1 MSTGTWKNLFSKKIL
16 DRGFEYFKDGL
27 VSDLQIDGDS
37 IFADVE
43 GNDLYEVEILLR
55 NHAVEEMFCSCPYA
69 EDGDY
74 CKHMAAVLF
83 QWENDRED
91 HSVTKEPADSQSF
104 EKIINDLP
112 EKVVRNLLLE
122 LVSKDKKLQR
132 NILIYQ
138 SGAVTEKQKKEWRR
152 ELYAIQKRYCS
163 YSGYVNYDRAYEY
176 FGEIIDYLDQTIAP
190 LINTGLWNDALDL
203 INQTYDIACDV
214 GYDCDDDCYGEFVGK
229 CEYYICQILNNSDIF
244 GKRDVYKEFLSF
256 CNGKISPHNNSFWQD
271 CLLDL
276 FDEDEFVLSNLQ
288 LIDTALQNT
297 SKSKDNH
304 WLVTLIEKRIDFM
317 QKLGYTDEQISAFRS
332 EYEFLPAIRKMMIRD
347 ALETGRDLEAI
358 ELLKESKLIDAGDQ
372 PLQLRYSEKLIQL
385 YEHQNMVDDCRT
397 ELLSYISE
405 NPQCDLAYINKL
417 KQYISDGEWETFF
430 ADYLSRE
437 KDPSRRHALMAEEK
451 MYRKLLDELETDP
464 SLYELLKYE
473 NLLKPIY
480 PEEIRDVLF
489 EYLQR
494 QMHLAHDRSTYAD
507 LIKRLKK
514 MTSYPGGS
522 EMAAAIADGWK
533 TTYRRR
539 SALLE
544 ELKHAGF

>member
-27 VSDLQIDGDS
+27 VSNLQIDGDS
-37 IFADVE
+37 ILADVE
-43 GNDLYEVEILLR
+43 GSELYEVEILLR
-55 NHAVEEMFCSCPYA
+55 NNDIGEMFCSCPYA

-91 HSVTKEPADSQSF
+91 HSASKEPADSQSF

-112 EKVVRNLLLE
+112 EKVVRDLLLE
-122 LVSKDKKLQR
+122 LVSKDKMLQK

-138 SGAVTEKQKKEWRR
+138 SGTVTKKQKKEWSR

-163 YSGYVNYDRAYEY
+163 YSGYVNYDRACEY
-176 FGEIIDYLDQTIAP
+176 FREIIDFLDRSIAP

-203 INQTYDIACDV
+203 IDQTYDIACDV
-214 GYDCDDDCYGEFVGK
+214 EYDCDDDCFGEFIGE
-229 CEYYICQILNNSDIF
+229 CEYYIRVILTNFDIF
-244 GKRDVYKEFLSF
+244 GMRDVYKKFLSF
-256 CNGKISPHNNSFWQD
+256 CDGKISPHNNSFWQD

-276 FDEDEFVLSNLQ
+276 FDEDEFVRNNLQ

-297 SKSKDNH
+297 SKSKDNR

-347 ALETGRDLEAI
+347 ALEAGRDIEAI
-358 ELLKESKLIDAGDQ
+358 ELLKESKRIDIDDRL
-372 PLQLRYSEKLIQL
+372 LQLRYSEKLIQL

-405 NPQCDLAYINKL
+405 NPQCDLTYIQKL
-417 KQYISDGEWETFF
+417 KQYMSDNEWGTFF
-430 ADYLSRE
+430 ADYLSCE
-437 KDPSRRHALMAEEK
+437 KNMSRRHALMAEEK

-473 NLLKPIY
+473 SLLKPIY
-480 PEEIRDVLF
+480 PEELRDVLF

-494 QMHLAHDRSTYAD
+494 QMYFAHDRSTYAD

-514 MTSYPGGS
+514 MTAYPGGS
-522 EMAAAIADGWK
+522 EMTAAIANEWK